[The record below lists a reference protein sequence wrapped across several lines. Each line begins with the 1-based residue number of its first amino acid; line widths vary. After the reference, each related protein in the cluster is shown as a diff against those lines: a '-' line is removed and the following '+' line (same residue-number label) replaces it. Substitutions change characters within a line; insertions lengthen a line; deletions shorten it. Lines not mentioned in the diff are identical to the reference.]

1 MEQRLVLP
9 FYLSMMGA
17 NALSLE
23 PDERSE
29 LVRVSTTATAGEV
42 RQLLGSGWQWRPLVM
57 GTWFALALPSDEIED
72 DVVAAMASSAG
83 GLTAPP
89 LAAVSALLAGA
100 EAIGAM
106 RTYAEWIA
114 DPSRSDG
121 SHELVAAAI
130 AYLGGSPPVVP
141 SSEAMETFQSL
152 YQRADDLRHAFRTAR
167 ERPTSS

>member
-1 MEQRLVLP
+1 MEQRLVAP

-17 NALSLE
+17 GALTLE
-23 PDERSE
+23 PGQRSE
-29 LVRVSTTATAGEV
+29 LVQVSTTATVGEV

-57 GTWFALALPSDEIED
+57 GTWFALALPGDAIKEH
-72 DVVAAMASSAG
+72 VVTAMASSAG

-106 RTYAEWIA
+106 QTYAEWIA
-114 DPSRSDG
+114 DPSRRDG

-130 AYLGGSPPVVP
+130 AHLGGTPPVVP
-141 SSEAMETFQSL
+141 SSGAVETFRSL

-167 ERPTSS
+167 EGLASP